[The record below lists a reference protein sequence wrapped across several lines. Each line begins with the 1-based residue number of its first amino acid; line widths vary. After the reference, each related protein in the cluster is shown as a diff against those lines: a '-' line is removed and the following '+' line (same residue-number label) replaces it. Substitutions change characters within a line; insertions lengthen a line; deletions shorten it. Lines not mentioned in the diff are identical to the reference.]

1 MAPTQ
6 VILLSGEDE
15 NHISRTRLKSNPYN
29 HLGIDGVR
37 CFLESET
44 LNQRR
49 YHRMV
54 YSWEAKAEEGTGDR
68 KIGNSPRGIA
78 VSYTV
83 PLSFFSF
90 SNSVFSV

>member
-6 VILLSGEDE
+6 VKFLSGGAE
-15 NHISRTRLKSNPYN
+15 NHISHTQLKSNPYN
-29 HLGIDGVR
+29 HNGIDGVR

-54 YSWEAKAEEGTGDR
+54 YSWEAKMEEEPGHR
-68 KIGNSPRGIA
+68 KLSPRH
-78 VSYTV
+78 SC
-83 PLSFFSF
+83 
-90 SNSVFSV
+90 